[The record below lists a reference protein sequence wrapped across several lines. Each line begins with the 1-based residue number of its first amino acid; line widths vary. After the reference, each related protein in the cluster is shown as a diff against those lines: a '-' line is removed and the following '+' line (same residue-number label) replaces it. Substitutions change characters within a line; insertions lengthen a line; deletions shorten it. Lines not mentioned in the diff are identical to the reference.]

1 MFFLFGCSADMGPS
15 SWIAPWEAKKC
26 YNGLAWRL
34 LQESSVSLKIG
45 GVLHQLVSVI
55 MSEQAWILQQKEGMF
70 HSCELRWFSQIT
82 MKMILTFGNL
92 SSPFTNFEFS

>member
-1 MFFLFGCSADMGPS
+1 V
-15 SWIAPWEAKKC
+15 
-26 YNGLAWRL
+26 
-34 LQESSVSLKIG
+34 LQWLCLKIIARKQCKLENWWR
-45 GVLHQLVSVI
+45 VASISLCNN

-70 HSCELRWFSQIT
+70 HSCQLRWFSQIT